1 MGRARR
7 CSHHRS
13 TSADTA
19 EEEKEKKMTK
29 RKILEYGGV
38 AAGVV
43 MIAIGLV
50 SLILAI
56 NGRSEVRS
64 SLKQEAIV
72 GSPDMTPDAIAA
84 EAKEAGLPATVKL
97 PTCNVADQAI
107 DTGSEAKCFAQ
118 YMRIH
123 ALESTGGLTY
133 AEMGRFQ
140 SAANPDDPAGTS
152 DEAAAAKDENGQLIS
167 NGARNVWVTETALS
181 TALNVSFLAEN
192 IALFGIVVGL
202 ALLLAGIGFMIL
214 ALGGALRR
222 TTAEAKA
229 PMATPAAALK

>member
-1 MGRARR
+1 
-7 CSHHRS
+7 
-13 TSADTA
+13 
-19 EEEKEKKMTK
+19 MTK

-43 MIAIGLV
+43 MIAVGLV
-50 SLILAI
+50 SLVLAV
-56 NGRSEVRS
+56 NGRNEVRS

-84 EAKEAGLPATVKL
+84 EAKEAGLPASIKL

-152 DEAAAAKDENGQLIS
+152 DEAAAAKDENGQPIS

-192 IALFGIVVGL
+192 IALFGIVVGV

-222 TTAEAKA
+222 TTAEVKA
-229 PMATPAAALK
+229 PAATPAAAMK

>member
-1 MGRARR
+1 
-7 CSHHRS
+7 
-13 TSADTA
+13 
-19 EEEKEKKMTK
+19 MTK
-29 RKILEYGGV
+29 RKLLEYGGV

-43 MIAIGLV
+43 MIVIGIVALV
-50 SLILAI
+50 LAI
-56 NGRSEVRS
+56 NGRNEVRS

-72 GSPDMTPDAIAA
+72 GSPDMTRDAIAA
-84 EAKEAGLPATVKL
+84 EAKEAGLPASIKL
-97 PTCNVADQAI
+97 PTCDVADQSI

-133 AEMGRFQ
+133 AQMGRFQ
-140 SAANPDDPAGTS
+140 SAADPDDPAGTS
-152 DEAAAAKDENGQLIS
+152 DEAAAAKDENGQPIS
-167 NGARNVWVTETALS
+167 NGARNVWVTETALA

-192 IALFGIVVGL
+192 IALFGVVVGI

-222 TTAEAKA
+222 QQTNADVR
-229 PMATPAAALK
+229 AAAGPTSAATATQ

>member
-1 MGRARR
+1 MNR
-7 CSHHRS
+7 
-13 TSADTA
+13 
-19 EEEKEKKMTK
+19 
-29 RKILEYGGV
+29 RKILEWGGV

-43 MIAIGLV
+43 LIAFGIGTLV
-50 SLILAI
+50 LSIGGH
-56 NGRSEVRS
+56 NEVRS
-64 SLKQEAIV
+64 QLEREAIV
-72 GSPDMTPDAIAA
+72 GSPDMTPDEIAKGA
-84 EAKEAGLPATVKL
+84 QEAGLPESIDL
-97 PTCNVADQAI
+97 PTCSVAGEEI
-107 DTGSEAKCFAQ
+107 DTGSEAKCFAD

-133 AEMGRFQ
+133 AQMGRFQ

-152 DEAAAAKDENGQLIS
+152 DEAAAAKDENGQPIS

-192 IALFGIVVGL
+192 IAMFGVVVGI

-222 TTAEAKA
+222 QQANADVRVAAGPTSAATA
-229 PMATPAAALK
+229 TQ

>member
-1 MGRARR
+1 
-7 CSHHRS
+7 
-13 TSADTA
+13 
-19 EEEKEKKMTK
+19 MTK

-43 MIAIGLV
+43 MIAIGIV
-50 SLILAI
+50 SLVLAI
-56 NGRSEVRS
+56 NGRNEVRT

-84 EAKEAGLPATVKL
+84 EAKEAGLPASIKL

-152 DEAAAAKDENGQLIS
+152 DEAAAAKDDNGQPVS
-167 NGARNVWVTETALS
+167 NGARNIWVTETALS

-192 IALFGIVVGL
+192 IALFGVVVGIS
-202 ALLLAGIGFMIL
+202 LLLAGIGFLIL

-222 TTAEAKA
+222 VTTEVKA
-229 PMATPAAALK
+229 PAATPAVAMK

>member
-1 MGRARR
+1 
-7 CSHHRS
+7 
-13 TSADTA
+13 
-19 EEEKEKKMTK
+19 MTK

-38 AAGVV
+38 GAGVV
-43 MIAIGLV
+43 MIAIGIV
-50 SLILAI
+50 SLVLAI
-56 NGRSEVRS
+56 NGRNEVRS

-84 EAKEAGLPATVKL
+84 EAKEAGLPASIKL
-97 PTCNVADQAI
+97 PTCSVADEAI

-152 DEAAAAKDENGQLIS
+152 DEAAAAKDDNGQPIS
-167 NGARNVWVTETALS
+167 NGARNIWVTETALS

-192 IALFGIVVGL
+192 IALFGVVVGIS
-202 ALLLAGIGFMIL
+202 LLLAGIGFMIL

-222 TTAEAKA
+222 VTAEVKA
-229 PMATPAAALK
+229 PAASPAVAMK

>member
-1 MGRARR
+1 
-7 CSHHRS
+7 
-13 TSADTA
+13 
-19 EEEKEKKMTK
+19 MTK

-43 MIAIGLV
+43 MIAIGIV
-50 SLILAI
+50 SLVLAI
-56 NGRSEVRS
+56 NGRNEVRS

-84 EAKEAGLPATVKL
+84 EAKEAGLPASITL
-97 PTCNVADQAI
+97 PTCSVADQAI

-140 SAANPDDPAGTS
+140 SAANPDDPAGTG
-152 DEAAAAKDENGQLIS
+152 DEAAAAKDDNGQPVS
-167 NGARNVWVTETALS
+167 NGARNIWVTETALS

-192 IALFGIVVGL
+192 IALFGVVVGIS
-202 ALLLAGIGFMIL
+202 LLLAGIGFLIL

-222 TTAEAKA
+222 VTAEVKA
-229 PMATPAAALK
+229 PAATPAVAMK

>member
-1 MGRARR
+1 
-7 CSHHRS
+7 
-13 TSADTA
+13 
-19 EEEKEKKMTK
+19 MTK
-29 RKILEYGGV
+29 RKLLEYGGV

-43 MIAIGLV
+43 MIVIGIVALV
-50 SLILAI
+50 LAI
-56 NGRSEVRS
+56 NGRNEVRS

-84 EAKEAGLPATVKL
+84 EAKEAGLPASIKL
-97 PTCNVADQAI
+97 PTCDVADQAI

-133 AEMGRFQ
+133 AQMGRFQ

-152 DEAAAAKDENGQLIS
+152 DEAAAAKDENAQPIS
-167 NGARNVWVTETALS
+167 NGARNVWVTETALA

-192 IALFGIVVGL
+192 IALFGVVVGI

-222 TTAEAKA
+222 QQTNADVRAAGGPTSAATA
-229 PMATPAAALK
+229 TQ

>member
-1 MGRARR
+1 
-7 CSHHRS
+7 
-13 TSADTA
+13 
-19 EEEKEKKMTK
+19 MTK
-29 RKILEYGGV
+29 RKLLEYGGV

-43 MIAIGLV
+43 MIAIGIV
-50 SLILAI
+50 SLVLAI
-56 NGRSEVRS
+56 DGRNQVRS

-84 EAKEAGLPATVKL
+84 EAKDAGLPASIKL
-97 PTCNVADQAI
+97 PTCDVADQAI

-133 AEMGRFQ
+133 AEMGRYQ

-152 DEAAAAKDENGQLIS
+152 DEAAAAKDENGQPIS
-167 NGARNVWVTETALS
+167 NGARNIWVTETALS
-181 TALNVSFLAEN
+181 TALNVSYLAEN
-192 IALFGIVVGL
+192 IAMFGIVVGF
-202 ALLLAGIGFMIL
+202 ALLLAGVGFMIL

-222 TTAEAKA
+222 TTAEVKA
-229 PMATPAAALK
+229 PMAAPAAAAK

>member
-1 MGRARR
+1 
-7 CSHHRS
+7 
-13 TSADTA
+13 
-19 EEEKEKKMTK
+19 MTK

-50 SLILAI
+50 SLVLAI
-56 NGRSEVRS
+56 DGRNEVRS

-72 GSPDMTPDAIAA
+72 GSPDMTPDAIAK
-84 EAKEAGLPATVKL
+84 EAKEAGLPASIKL
-97 PTCNVADQAI
+97 PTTSVANETI
-107 DTGSEAKCFAQ
+107 DTGAEARVFAQ

-133 AEMGRFQ
+133 AQMGRFQ
-140 SAANPDDPAGTS
+140 SAANPDDPAGTN
-152 DEAAAAKDENGQLIS
+152 DEAAAAKDEKGQPVS
-167 NGARNVWVTETALS
+167 NGARNIWVTETSLA

-192 IALFGIVVGL
+192 IAMFGIVVGV
-202 ALLLAGIGFMIL
+202 ALLLSGIGFMIL

-222 TTAEAKA
+222 QAAETRAV
-229 PMATPAAALK
+229 ATPVMPVTATK

>member
-1 MGRARR
+1 
-7 CSHHRS
+7 
-13 TSADTA
+13 
-19 EEEKEKKMTK
+19 MTK
-29 RKILEYGGV
+29 RKLLEYGGV

-43 MIAIGLV
+43 MIAIGIV
-50 SLILAI
+50 SLVLAI
-56 NGRSEVRS
+56 DGRNQVRS

-84 EAKEAGLPATVKL
+84 EAKDAGLPASIKL
-97 PTCNVADQAI
+97 PTCDVADEAI

-133 AEMGRFQ
+133 AQMGRFQ

-152 DEAAAAKDENGQLIS
+152 DEAAAAKDENGQPIS
-167 NGARNVWVTETALS
+167 NGARNIWVTETALS

-192 IALFGIVVGL
+192 IAMFGIVVGI
-202 ALLLAGIGFMIL
+202 ALLLAGVGFLIL

-222 TTAEAKA
+222 TTAEVKA
-229 PMATPAAALK
+229 PLAAPVAAGK

>member
-1 MGRARR
+1 M
-7 CSHHRS
+7 S
-13 TSADTA
+13 
-19 EEEKEKKMTK
+19 K
-29 RKILEYGGV
+29 RKLLEYGGV
-38 AAGVV
+38 AAGVL
-43 MIAIGLV
+43 MIAIGIV
-50 SLILAI
+50 SLVLAI
-56 NGRSEVRS
+56 NGRNEVRS

-84 EAKEAGLPATVKL
+84 EAKEAGLPASIKL

-133 AEMGRFQ
+133 AQMGRFQ

-152 DEAAAAKDENGQLIS
+152 DEAAAAKDENGQPIS

-192 IALFGIVVGL
+192 IAMFGVVVGI

-222 TTAEAKA
+222 QQANADAGAPVGTPTTV
-229 PMATPAAALK
+229 TAAQ

>member
-1 MGRARR
+1 
-7 CSHHRS
+7 
-13 TSADTA
+13 
-19 EEEKEKKMTK
+19 MTK

-43 MIAIGLV
+43 MIAIGVV
-50 SLILAI
+50 SLVLAI

-72 GSPDMTPDAIAA
+72 GSPDMTPDAIAT
-84 EAKEAGLPATVKL
+84 EAKEAGLPASIKL

-133 AEMGRFQ
+133 AQMGRFQ

-152 DEAAAAKDENGQLIS
+152 DEAAAAKDENGQPIS
-167 NGARNVWVTETALS
+167 NGARNVWVTETSLA
-181 TALNVSFLAEN
+181 TALNVSYMATQLS
-192 IALFGIVVGL
+192 LFSLVVGV
-202 ALLLAGIGFMIL
+202 ALLLAGVDFIVL
-214 ALGGALRR
+214 AAGGALTRR
-222 TTAEAKA
+222 DQTT
-229 PMATPAAALK
+229 

>member
-1 MGRARR
+1 
-7 CSHHRS
+7 
-13 TSADTA
+13 
-19 EEEKEKKMTK
+19 MTK

-43 MIAIGLV
+43 MIAIGIV
-50 SLILAI
+50 SLVLAI
-56 NGRSEVRS
+56 NGRNEVRS

-84 EAKEAGLPATVKL
+84 EAKEAGLPASIKL
-97 PTCNVADQAI
+97 PTCSVADEAI

-152 DEAAAAKDENGQLIS
+152 DEAAAAKDDNGQPIS
-167 NGARNVWVTETALS
+167 NGARNIWVTETALS

-192 IALFGIVVGL
+192 IALFGVVVGIS
-202 ALLLAGIGFMIL
+202 LLLAGIGFMIL

-222 TTAEAKA
+222 VTAEVKA
-229 PMATPAAALK
+229 PAASPAVAMK